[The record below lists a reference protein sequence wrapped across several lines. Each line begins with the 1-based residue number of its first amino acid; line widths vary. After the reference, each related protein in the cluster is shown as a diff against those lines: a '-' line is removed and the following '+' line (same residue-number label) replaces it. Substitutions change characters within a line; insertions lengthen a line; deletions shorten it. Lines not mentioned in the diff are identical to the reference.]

1 LFHDSGSRYVGKM
14 FNDDWMR
21 ERGFLDED
29 ITKAED
35 LIKDHADKP
44 LVIVRTEEL
53 VSHAIERMR
62 KYKISQ
68 IPVIDVNGFA
78 GSVDETDLLRFYVED
93 KDIANKPIREVMGKP
108 YPVVKAS
115 TPVEEI
121 SKLINKETQAVLV
134 DLGNGRH
141 HIITKHD
148 IISSIK

>member
-1 LFHDSGSRYVGKM
+1 M

-21 ERGFLDED
+21 ERGFLDEE

-35 LIKDHADKP
+35 LIKEHIEKP

-68 IPVIDVNGFA
+68 IPVVDVNGFV
-78 GSVDETDLLRFYVED
+78 GSVDESDLFQSYITDKNTAER
-93 KDIANKPIREVMGKP
+93 PIREVMGKP
-108 YPVVKAS
+108 FPIVKIG
-115 TPVEEI
+115 TPVEEV
-121 SKLINKETQAVLV
+121 SKLITKENQAVLI
-134 DLGNGRH
+134 DLGNGKH

-148 IISSIK
+148 IINSIK